1 MDVHV
6 NADELEKFVRE
17 IKGFLETQENAVS
30 RLREEFN
37 RLGTTWQDSKRKE
50 FENNFQNLLN
60 TLERFN
66 GLAQGDINHL
76 RKLISIQREYE
87 GTRHS
92 H

>member
-6 NADELEKFVRE
+6 NADELEKFVGE
-17 IKGFLETQENAVS
+17 VKGFLETQQNATS
-30 RLREEFN
+30 RLKGAFN
-37 RLGTTWQDSKRKE
+37 HLGISWQDSKRKE

-66 GLAQGDINHL
+66 GLAQEDINHL
-76 RKLISIQREYE
+76 KKLISIQRGYE
-87 GTRHS
+87 RTHHS